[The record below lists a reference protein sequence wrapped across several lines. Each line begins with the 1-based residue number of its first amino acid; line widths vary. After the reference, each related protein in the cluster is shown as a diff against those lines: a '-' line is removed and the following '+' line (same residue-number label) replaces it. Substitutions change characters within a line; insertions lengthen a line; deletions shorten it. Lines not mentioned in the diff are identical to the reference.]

1 MKRKVKAKI
10 RKNQTG
16 KQSQRKMFTTID
28 EVGLHFFPKKRREIG
43 VIDGK
48 ERGAKAAENAFN
60 EIAKAVAAS

>member
-1 MKRKVKAKI
+1 
-10 RKNQTG
+10 
-16 KQSQRKMFTTID
+16 MFTTID
-28 EVGLHFFPKKRREIG
+28 EVGLHFFPKKRRETG